1 MVTHLDVPGEVTG
14 AERAQEVL
22 RAWVADGGL
31 VCALQPDAWENT
43 AAWGLL
49 LADLARHVANATR
62 ELNGVEPAVTLAGI
76 RAMFEAELDA
86 PTDEP
91 TGHF

>member
-1 MVTHLDVPGEVTG
+1 MVANLDVPGEVTG

-49 LADLARHVANATR
+49 LADLARHVADATR
-62 ELNGVEPAVTLAGI
+62 ELKGVDAAVTLAGI

-86 PTDEP
+86 PTDEAR
-91 TGHF
+91 GHF

>member
-31 VCALQPDAWENT
+31 VCALQPDAWGEYGGVGIVAGGFG
-43 AAWGLL
+43 AACGECD
-49 LADLARHVANATR
+49 A
-62 ELNGVEPAVTLAGI
+62 GVEGRGAGG
-76 RAMFEAELDA
+76 DA
-86 PTDEP
+86 GGDS
-91 TGHF
+91 GDV

>member
-1 MVTHLDVPGEVTG
+1 MVANLDVPGEVAG

-62 ELNGVEPAVTLAGI
+62 ELKGVEPAVTLAGI

-86 PTDEP
+86 PTDEAR
-91 TGHF
+91 GHF

>member
-1 MVTHLDVPGEVTG
+1 MVKNLDVPDEVTG
-14 AERAQEVL
+14 AAEGQEVL
-22 RAWVADGGL
+22 RAWIADDGL

-62 ELNGVEPAVTLAGI
+62 ELEGVDPAVTLAGI
-76 RAMFEAELDA
+76 RAMFVAELDT
-86 PTDEP
+86 PTDQP

>member
-1 MVTHLDVPGEVTG
+1 MVTNLDVPGEVAG

-43 AAWGLL
+43 AAWGLS
-49 LADLARHVANATR
+49 
-62 ELNGVEPAVTLAGI
+62 
-76 RAMFEAELDA
+76 
-86 PTDEP
+86 
-91 TGHF
+91 